1 MRETLLMGL
10 MAVLLLATPLVM
22 RMCLAEPQAFDPNNT
37 GSARILTEEE
47 AKAKQ
52 FTGGATGTITLEEHL
67 EPSTPTLTDNNEW
80 FINQVPEPKIY
91 LEFRPDEDSN
101 VKTSW
106 TAKNV
111 YIDLDFLSEVLESG
125 QYTKEQLMVL
135 RDRIDKYLA
144 KETLVD
150 K

>member
-1 MRETLLMGL
+1 MLIWNLVVAAIGVVL
-10 MAVLLLATPLVM
+10 IAVVIKA
-22 RMCLAEPQAFDPNNT
+22 CFAEPQAFNPNNT

-47 AKAKQ
+47 AKVLDAAK
-52 FTGGATGTITLEEHL
+52 LM
-67 EPSTPTLTDNNEW
+67 PPRDNNEW
-80 FINQVPEPKIY
+80 FIDQVPESKIY
-91 LEFRPDEDSN
+91 LECRPEEDSN

-125 QYTKEQLMVL
+125 QYTREQLTAL

-144 KETLVD
+144 QETLCVG